1 MDGQLRALAA
11 RRGMAGIAT
20 AMSLD
25 SVATTGSSMSSGQT
39 SGNNK
44 TWLARHLKTLFLTI
58 TPPGTTGHM
67 APVMGTITPMPMPMP
82 MPMPLTLTLTRRLP
96 RAAAAAARPPSR

>member
-1 MDGQLRALAA
+1 
-11 RRGMAGIAT
+11 
-20 AMSLD
+20 
-25 SVATTGSSMSSGQT
+25 MSSGQT

-67 APVMGTITPMPMPMP
+67 APVMGTITPMPML
-82 MPMPLTLTLTRRLP
+82 MPLTLTLTRRLP